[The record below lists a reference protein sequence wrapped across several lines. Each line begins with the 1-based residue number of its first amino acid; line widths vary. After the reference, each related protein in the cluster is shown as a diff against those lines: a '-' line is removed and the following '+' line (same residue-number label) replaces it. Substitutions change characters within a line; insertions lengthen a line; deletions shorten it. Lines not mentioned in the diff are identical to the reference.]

1 VEGGRQKSIVLIL
14 AREFAATLA
23 TPMFVTDADGRLVF
37 YNEPAEELLGQ
48 TFAETGEISAAEFVS
63 LFHPE
68 DREGKPLPIEKLPS
82 RIAFLERRPAHSSL
96 HITALDGTK
105 REISSTA
112 FPLFVRE
119 DEFLGVLAIFWERD

>member
-1 VEGGRQKSIVLIL
+1 VEGRRQKSLVLIL

-23 TPMFVTDADGRLVF
+23 TPMFVTDDEGRLVF
-37 YNEPAEELLGQ
+37 YNEPAEEILGQ

-68 DREGKPLPIEKLPS
+68 DLDGKPIPHEQLPS
-82 RIAFLERRPAHSSL
+82 RIALLDGRPAHSSL
-96 HITALDGTK
+96 RITALDGTK
-105 REISSTA
+105 REISWQA

-119 DEFLGVLAIFWERD
+119 DLFLGVLAIFWE